1 MSNTLH
7 HQQPC
12 DPDKEHS
19 DCDLE
24 EMLTLLAEETPRAF
38 YLHVESPTTVA
49 ELAEKF
55 DVPLTTAYRTVDR
68 LDDAGLLQPYENTS
82 PQEYVRQRNQIQ
94 VTYDDTAMVTW
105 LESGLFRTCEVTV

>member
-7 HQQPC
+7 HQLPC
-12 DPDKEHS
+12 DPDTEHS
-19 DCDLE
+19 DCDPE
-24 EMLTLLAEETPRAF
+24 VMLTLLAEETPRAF
-38 YLHVESPTTVA
+38 YLSVETPTTVA
-49 ELAEKF
+49 DLAEEF

-68 LDDAGLLQPYENTS
+68 LEDAGLLQPYENTS

-94 VTYDDTAMVTW
+94 VTYDDTATVSW